1 MSATFH
7 IYKPVENVEYTGLWY
22 DQFSLKEIDQAMI
35 ENNEFIL
42 EGPNKEAEDETYCW
56 SDGNTHVIFNFYDYQ
71 PGFDK
76 KLEKRMIKKIE
87 NLSLPFKI
95 GLKNR
100 SYPYKIIPVDE
111 IAYAQGWFVSRR
123 FLKKKNPMYIGVI
136 KEEMIKFFKK
146 YGAIPKKEQVI
157 DYSSGG
163 YVGRVTN
170 DLRLIET
177 MNLFERAFKPG
188 YIFVARY

>member
-1 MSATFH
+1 
-7 IYKPVENVEYTGLWY
+7 
-22 DQFSLKEIDQAMI
+22 
-35 ENNEFIL
+35 
-42 EGPNKEAEDETYCW
+42 
-56 SDGNTHVIFNFYDYQ
+56 
-71 PGFDK
+71 
-76 KLEKRMIKKIE
+76 
-87 NLSLPFKI
+87 
-95 GLKNR
+95 
-100 SYPYKIIPVDE
+100 
-111 IAYAQGWFVSRR
+111 
-123 FLKKKNPMYIGVI
+123 MYIAVT

-177 MNLFERAFKPG
+177 INLFERAFKPG